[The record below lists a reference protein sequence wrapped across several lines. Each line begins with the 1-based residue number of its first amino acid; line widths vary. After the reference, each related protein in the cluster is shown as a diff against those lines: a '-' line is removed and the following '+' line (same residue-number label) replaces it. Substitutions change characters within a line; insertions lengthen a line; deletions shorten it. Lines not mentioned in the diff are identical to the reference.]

1 MALIYLLRGR
11 VRACEWL
18 LHYGS
23 AVPCLVYAAVLTVLM
38 GLTPQLR
45 SGGVPWLSQML
56 SFWPFVLI
64 WVWLT
69 LSTGLVALNHL
80 LRWRIKELPFVLNH
94 LGLFVAIVSATLG
107 NADMQRLQ
115 MPVRQGE
122 SESRALNEDG
132 TIIKDLGLTIDL
144 HDFTIEYWEDGSARR
159 YASDITVHSTRGTTV
174 SGVVEVNKPLKV
186 DGWKVYQYSY
196 RLGSNSGEPTVSV
209 LSLVRDPWLPWVYA
223 GIFMMLAGALCLML
237 FMAPKPRTKSV

>member
-1 MALIYLLRGR
+1 MESRVRHSLTDLQVGFVVGGGLLLLGILLQVLLGPVRWDLTRWPVNLVLLILLLGLMALIYLLRGR

-122 SESRALNEDG
+122 R
-132 TIIKDLGLTIDL
+132 
-144 HDFTIEYWEDGSARR
+144 
-159 YASDITVHSTRGTTV
+159 
-174 SGVVEVNKPLKV
+174 
-186 DGWKVYQYSY
+186 
-196 RLGSNSGEPTVSV
+196 
-209 LSLVRDPWLPWVYA
+209 VRVGP
-223 GIFMMLAGALCLML
+223 
-237 FMAPKPRTKSV
+237 